1 MKILKAFI
9 LGATVE
15 CSTLHNVQQERVRR
29 QGDIDW
35 SFINSNSNGNTVG
48 NGEIFRIQKYIAS
61 VYVSD
66 RYARTELALDVKNND
81 LVNSQKYNF
90 AVNLKEDEFISGL
103 TMRIGENGTVSTGD
117 VHKEIT
123 AAEIFAKEQCYS
135 IFQK

>member
-1 MKILKAFI
+1 MKILTAFI
-9 LGATVE
+9 FGAAVE
-15 CSTLHNVQQERVRR
+15 CSILQQERVRR

-35 SFINSNSNGNTVG
+35 NFINSNSNGNTVG

-103 TMRIGENGTVSTGD
+103 TMRIGENGKVSTGD

-123 AAEIFAKEQCYS
+123 AAEIFAKEQC
-135 IFQK
+135 